1 MDPSTLMQRL
11 VSVFLVGLLLMA
23 CGSSEPATTTTTTS
37 TSQGPSTAKSSV
49 YVPPG
54 VDSSTAERADSLANQ
69 SFVSLEQQEKAT
81 ARAEE
86 GRSLKQISDSLWKY
100 LEMGNDTTQI
110 DSVSQEKRIAAV
122 KAYNRGAKSLG
133 EWQEVRAS
141 EELDSTKAAKMQA
154 QLLDDAQAAFEEAV
168 QLNPYDQATRNR
180 LGQIY
185 ELQAER
191 LGQKEAYDKAI
202 EVYEKLTRLRKDSY
216 VPFLNLANSYYETDQ
231 YVEAAENYRKARKTY
246 LESVELSIEEDVQV
260 DSTLVFEVALAEGEA
275 LRYARDAESALE
287 VYRVA
292 ETYANTPEKKR
303 RAESWV
309 EWINWDDRNIAAS
322 FARDSLQSLAG
333 KGQFVAAVEGFR
345 DLKPRLQTQSAR
357 DEIDWRL
364 AQAEYQSGE
373 RDRAAER
380 LQALVE
386 RTETTLDG
394 TPVDST
400 YQEYFDTYGTIC
412 LNLGR
417 KKQGENVRTA
427 LKYFEQ
433 AANVP
438 WERQALAE
446 LEAGKL
452 LRNNVD
458 TSIEYLESAAEN
470 DEALQ
475 MKDRL
480 ELYRTLVN
488 QHRRLG
494 NREEAKKYLKTM
506 RRLKQRA
513 STGG

>member
-1 MDPSTLMQRL
+1 MDLIAPMQRFI
-11 VSVFLVGLLLMA
+11 SAFLAGLLLMA
-23 CGSSEPATTTTTTS
+23 CGSSGPATTTPS

-54 VDSSTAERADSLANQ
+54 VDSSTAEQADSLADQ
-69 SFVSLEQQEKAT
+69 SFVSLEKQEKAT

-86 GRSLKQISDSLWKY
+86 GQSLVQISDSLWEY

-110 DSVSQEKRIAAV
+110 DSVSREKRVAAV
-122 KAYNRGAKSLG
+122 KAYNRGAESFR
-133 EWQEVRAS
+133 EWNKVRNS
-141 EELDSTKAAKMQA
+141 EELDSAKAAKMQA
-154 QLLDDAQAAFEEAV
+154 QLLDEAQAAFEEAV

-185 ELQAER
+185 ELQATR
-191 LGQKEAYDKAI
+191 LGRKEAYDKAI

-216 VPFLNLANSYYETDQ
+216 GPFLNLANSYYETDQ
-231 YVEAAENYRKARKTY
+231 YVEAAENYRKAREIH
-246 LESVELSIEEDVQV
+246 LESAELSIDEDVQV
-260 DSTLVFEVALAEGEA
+260 DSTLVFKIALAEGEA

-287 VYRVA
+287 VYRSA
-292 ETYANTPEKKR
+292 GTYANTQQKKR

-322 FARDSLQSLAG
+322 FARDSLKSLAG
-333 KGQFVAAVEGFR
+333 QGQFAAAAEGFR
-345 DLKPRLQTQSAR
+345 DLKPQLQTQFAR

-373 RDRAAER
+373 QDRAAER
-380 LQALVE
+380 LQALAK
-386 RTETTLDG
+386 RTETTSEG
-394 TPVDST
+394 VPVDST
-400 YQEYFDTYGTIC
+400 YQEYFDTYGTVC
-412 LNLGR
+412 LNIGR
-417 KKQGENVRTA
+417 KKLGEDRVTA

-433 AANVP
+433 AASVP

-452 LRNNVD
+452 LRNKVD
-458 TSIEYLESAAEN
+458 TSIEYLESAAES
-470 DEALQ
+470 DEVLQ
-475 MKDRL
+475 IEDRV
-480 ELYRTLVN
+480 ELYRTLLN

-494 NREEAKKYLKTM
+494 NREEAKKYLKTV
-506 RRLKQRA
+506 RRLRQQV